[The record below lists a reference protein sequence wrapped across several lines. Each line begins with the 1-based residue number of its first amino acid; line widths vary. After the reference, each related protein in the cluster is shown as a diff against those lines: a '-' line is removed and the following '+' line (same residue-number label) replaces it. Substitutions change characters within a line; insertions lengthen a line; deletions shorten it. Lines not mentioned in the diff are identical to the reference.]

1 MPFRSYDLETA
12 RMLSRVYETVLEEA
26 GKARP
31 EIPPE
36 RWAAL
41 KTHIVENLISAADAG
56 ERDPD
61 RLRSYALG
69 NIRDFVEKSGSMRPA
84 IGRLN

>member
-1 MPFRSYDLETA
+1 MSFRAYDIDTA
-12 RMLSRVYETVLEEA
+12 RMLSRVYESVLEEA

-31 EIPPE
+31 DIPPE

-41 KTHIVENLISAADAG
+41 KTHVIENLISAADVG

-61 RLRSYALG
+61 RLRAYALG
-69 NIRDFVEKSGSMRPA
+69 NIRNF
-84 IGRLN
+84 IGGAAPRKPTSLN